1 MVTTSDAPAASK
13 TTRQLSFL
21 QAVQEA
27 QAEEMR
33 RDPSVIIYGQGIP
46 HIYGMTTGFVEEFGP
61 LRVRD
66 APLSE
71 AAEVGIGIGAAMTG
85 LRPIV
90 DMTGSSLLYNAMDQI
105 VHQAAMT
112 RYMFGGQAK
121 IPLVIRTSMGYR
133 GGSAAHHSDRPYPL
147 FMHFPGLKIV
157 APTTPADTKVF

>member
-1 MVTTSDAPAASK
+1 MVTTSDAPVASK
-13 TTRQLSFL
+13 TRQLSFL
-21 QAVQEA
+21 QAIQEA

-46 HIYGMTTGFVEEFGP
+46 HIYGMTTGFVEEFGK

-90 DMTGSSLLYNAMDQI
+90 DMTGSSFLYNAFDQI

-133 GGSAAHHSDRPYPL
+133 
-147 FMHFPGLKIV
+147 
-157 APTTPADTKVF
+157 